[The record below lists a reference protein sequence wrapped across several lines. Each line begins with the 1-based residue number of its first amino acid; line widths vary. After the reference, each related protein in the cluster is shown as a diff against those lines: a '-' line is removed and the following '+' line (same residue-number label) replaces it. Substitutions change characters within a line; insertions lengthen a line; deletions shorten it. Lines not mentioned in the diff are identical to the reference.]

1 MYSPYGRRFRPRWR
15 DGSHA
20 AVLHA
25 QRHGSFTGKTAH
37 QRNWRLARRGTR
49 GSGKREAAA
58 SCVGRPPQ
66 TRQPAFG
73 ESEMIPLEKVSSR
86 RVCWFECHW
95 PGAGVLCGFVMS
107 MGCASPLVAD
117 PVASCSPRCSR
128 AFAECVASGKQ
139 NQRHS
144 RRVQA
149 RGTAEQHL
157 PQRSSTANRD
167 VWAAAGLRLQNLLST
182 VGCGASQTASTSFAD
197 IDEP

>member
-1 MYSPYGRRFRPRWR
+1 M
-15 DGSHA
+15 
-20 AVLHA
+20 L
-25 QRHGSFTGKTAH
+25 
-37 QRNWRLARRGTR
+37 
-49 GSGKREAAA
+49 
-58 SCVGRPPQ
+58 
-66 TRQPAFG
+66 
-73 ESEMIPLEKVSSR
+73 
-86 RVCWFECHW
+86 
-95 PGAGVLCGFVMS
+95 GVLCGIVMS

-197 IDEP
+197 IDERRNLGPYLVRSWARRHRWSRLEPLSRSPAISMHPWGGEPPLHAAYTVIIWFACPCASRKLAPAKPPSPSHAGCVSIDTLLT